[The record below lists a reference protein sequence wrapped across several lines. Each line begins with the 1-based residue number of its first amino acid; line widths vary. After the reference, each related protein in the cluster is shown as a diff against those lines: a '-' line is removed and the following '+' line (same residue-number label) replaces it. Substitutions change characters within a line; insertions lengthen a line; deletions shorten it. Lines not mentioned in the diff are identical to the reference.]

1 MKGRLFIFAVVALA
15 FLAAVFAAPESRG
28 ATTQTVS
35 GVVVDSIT
43 GEPVP
48 YAAVLLTA
56 TDRGALTDADGFF
69 SLTTALPFKGVQVSV
84 MGYSTKTVSRPRH
97 GECMRIELVPTG
109 MKLAEVVIKPKKEK
123 YSKKNNPAVDLMRRV
138 RAGAEK
144 NAPERNPWYNYDKYE
159 RITLALDDV
168 SEDGALVR
176 KFPLLKEHMDTSA
189 LTGRPILNVAL
200 REKSSRVSYRRDPE
214 SRKELVAGLRHE
226 GIDDMLDPAATQALY
241 EDLLREVDIYGNDI
255 PLVRNRFVS
264 PLSRIAPDF
273 YKYYITDTVTVGA
286 DSCVVLTFV
295 PHNPASTGFVGRLY
309 VDKNDSTALVRRIEM
324 NIPADI
330 NLNYINNLRIVQ
342 EYDRAP
348 DGSRLK
354 TLDDMVLEA
363 GFFSNGN
370 QLYARRVDKYANHD
384 FKEPADKGVFSL
396 MAPSTVIGG
405 ASARSEEW
413 WNRARLSA
421 PSGAE
426 KSVGKMMTGLRQN
439 KFFYW
444 TEKVVKVLA
453 TGYIQTGPQ
462 SRYDFGPV
470 NTLVS
475 YNDLEGVRFRVGG
488 MSTAN
493 LSPRFFTR
501 EWVAYGLRD
510 HRWKY
515 SVELEWSFRD
525 KTYHSRE
532 FPVHAFRAT
541 HSYNVDMLGQHFRY
555 TNPDNVFL
563 SLRSSKDDMM
573 TYQRLS
579 KLEYILE
586 LENNFSVEASVAHSR
601 QEESRLLRFTDGYGN
616 SLGHLTTAGIS
627 LKLRYAPGEKFF
639 QTKSA
644 RIPIN
649 LDAPVIEL
657 SHTFAPAGILG
668 NRWGLNVTELRFS
681 KRFWLSAFG
690 KVDVVLKGGHIWNT
704 SAFTN
709 LLIPNANLSYTIQ
722 PESFSMMKALEFMTD
737 SYAQWD
743 LTYWGNGILFNLV
756 PGLKK
761 AQLREVVNFKGV
773 WGHLS
778 SRNMPWRHPSLP
790 QFPAGAMPRPMTDTP
805 YMEASVGLDNIFRI
819 LRLDYVWRLT
829 YRSTPGVSHSG
840 LRLMLHFT
848 F

>member
-69 SLTTALPFKGVQVSV
+69 SLTTARPFKGVQVSV
-84 MGYSTKTVSRPRH
+84 MGYSTKIVARPRQ
-97 GECMRIELVPTG
+97 GERMRIELVPTG

-330 NLNYINNLRIVQ
+330 NLNYINNLKIVQ
-342 EYDRAP
+342 EYERAP

-384 FKEPADKGVFSL
+384 FNEPADKGVFSL
-396 MAPSTVIGG
+396 MALSTVIGG

-413 WNRARLSA
+413 WSRARLSA

-444 TEKVVKVLA
+444 TEKIVKVLA

-462 SRYDFGPV
+462 SRYDLGPV

-579 KLEYILE
+579 KLDYILE

-722 PESFSMMKALEFMTD
+722 PESFSLMKALEFLTD

-790 QFPAGAMPRPMTDTP
+790 QFPVGAMPRPMTDTP

-829 YRSTPGVSHSG
+829 YRSTPGVDHSG

>member
-444 TEKVVKVLA
+444 TEKIVKVLA

-525 KTYHSRE
+525 KAYHSRE

-586 LENNFSVEASVAHSR
+586 LENNFSMEASVAHSR

>member
-35 GVVVDSIT
+35 GFVVDSIT

-48 YAAVLLTA
+48 YAAVLLSA

-69 SLTTALPFKGVQVSV
+69 SLTTARPFKGVQVSV
-84 MGYSTKTVSRPRH
+84 MGYSTKTVARPRH
-97 GECMRIELVPTG
+97 GERMRIELVPTG

-176 KFPLLKEHMDTSA
+176 KFPLLKEHMDTNA

-286 DSCVVLTFV
+286 DSCIVLTFV

-330 NLNYINNLRIVQ
+330 NLNFINNLKIVQ

-363 GFFSNGN
+363 GLFSNGN
-370 QLYARRVDKYANHD
+370 QLYARRIDKYANHD
-384 FKEPADKGVFSL
+384 FIEPADKGVFSL

-413 WNRARLSA
+413 WSRARLSA

-444 TEKVVKVLA
+444 TEKIVKVLA

-462 SRYDFGPV
+462 SRYDLGPV

-627 LKLRYAPGEKFF
+627 LKLRYAPGEKFY

-657 SHTFAPAGILG
+657 SHTFAPAGVLG

-722 PESFSMMKALEFMTD
+722 PESFSMMKALEFLTD

>member
-1 MKGRLFIFAVVALA
+1 MKGCLFIFAVVALA

-69 SLTTALPFKGVQVSV
+69 SLTTARPFKGVQVSV
-84 MGYSTKTVSRPRH
+84 MGYSTKTVARPRQ
-97 GECMRIELVPTG
+97 GERMRIELVPTG

-200 REKSSRVSYRRDPE
+200 REKSSRVSYRRAPE

-330 NLNYINNLRIVQ
+330 NLNYINNLKIVQ
-342 EYDRAP
+342 EYERAP

-384 FKEPADKGVFSL
+384 FNEPADKGVFSL

-413 WNRARLSA
+413 WSRARLSA

-444 TEKVVKVLA
+444 TEKIVKVLA

-462 SRYDFGPV
+462 SRYDLGPV

-579 KLEYILE
+579 KLDYILE

-722 PESFSMMKALEFMTD
+722 PESFSLMKALEFLTD
-737 SYAQWD
+737 SYAQCD

-829 YRSTPGVSHSG
+829 YRSTPGVDHSG

>member
-15 FLAAVFAAPESRG
+15 FLAAVFAAPEIRG

-43 GEPVP
+43 GKPVP
-48 YAAVLLTA
+48 YAAVMLTA

-97 GECMRIELVPTG
+97 GERMRIELGPTG

-444 TEKVVKVLA
+444 TEKIVKVLA

-525 KTYHSRE
+525 KAYHSRE

>member
-69 SLTTALPFKGVQVSV
+69 SLTTARPFKGVQVSV
-84 MGYSTKTVSRPRH
+84 MGYSTKTVARPRQ
-97 GECMRIELVPTG
+97 GERMRIELVPTG

-176 KFPLLKEHMDTSA
+176 KFPLLKEHMDTSV

-309 VDKNDSTALVRRIEM
+309 VDKNDSTAFVRRIEM

-330 NLNYINNLRIVQ
+330 NLNYINNLKIVQ
-342 EYDRAP
+342 EYERAP

-384 FKEPADKGVFSL
+384 FNEPADKGVFSL

-413 WNRARLSA
+413 WSRARLSA

-444 TEKVVKVLA
+444 TEKIVKVLA

-462 SRYDFGPV
+462 SRYDLGPV

-722 PESFSMMKALEFMTD
+722 PESFSLMKALEFLTD

-790 QFPAGAMPRPMTDTP
+790 QFPVGAMPRPMTDTP

-829 YRSTPGVSHSG
+829 YRSTPGVDHSG

>member
-69 SLTTALPFKGVQVSV
+69 SLTTARPFKGVQVSV
-84 MGYSTKTVSRPRH
+84 MGYSTKTVARPRH
-97 GECMRIELVPTG
+97 GERMRIELVPTG

-144 NAPERNPWYNYDKYE
+144 NTPERNSWYNYDKYE

-330 NLNYINNLRIVQ
+330 NLNYINNLKIVQ
-342 EYDRAP
+342 EYERAP

-363 GFFSNGN
+363 GLFSNGN

-384 FKEPADKGVFSL
+384 FNEPVDKGVFSL

-426 KSVGKMMTGLRQN
+426 KSVGRMMTGLRQN

-444 TEKVVKVLA
+444 TEKIVKVLA

-462 SRYDFGPV
+462 SRYDLGPV

-627 LKLRYAPGEKFF
+627 LKLRYAPGEKFY

-722 PESFSMMKALEFMTD
+722 PESFSMMKALEFLTD

>member
-444 TEKVVKVLA
+444 TEKIVKVLA

>member
-69 SLTTALPFKGVQVSV
+69 SLTTARPFKGVQVSV
-84 MGYSTKTVSRPRH
+84 MGYSTKTVARPRP
-97 GECMRIELVPTG
+97 GERMRIELVPTG

-330 NLNYINNLRIVQ
+330 NLNYINNLKIVQ
-342 EYDRAP
+342 EYERAP

-384 FKEPADKGVFSL
+384 FNEPADKGVFSL

-413 WNRARLSA
+413 WSRARLSA

-444 TEKVVKVLA
+444 TEKIVKVLA

-462 SRYDFGPV
+462 SRYDLGPV

-532 FPVHAFRAT
+532 FPIHAFRAT

-579 KLEYILE
+579 KLDYILE

-722 PESFSMMKALEFMTD
+722 PESFSLMKALEFLTD

-790 QFPAGAMPRPMTDTP
+790 QFPVGAMPRPMTDTP

-829 YRSTPGVSHSG
+829 YRSTPGVDHSG

>member
-69 SLTTALPFKGVQVSV
+69 SLTTARPFKGVQVSV
-84 MGYSTKTVSRPRH
+84 MGYSTKTVARPRQ
-97 GECMRIELVPTG
+97 GERMRIELVPTG

-330 NLNYINNLRIVQ
+330 NLNYINNLKIVQ
-342 EYDRAP
+342 EYERAP

-384 FKEPADKGVFSL
+384 FNEPADKGVFSL

-413 WNRARLSA
+413 WSRARLSA

-444 TEKVVKVLA
+444 TEKIVKVLA

-462 SRYDFGPV
+462 SRYDLGPV

-579 KLEYILE
+579 KLDYILE

-722 PESFSMMKALEFMTD
+722 PESFSLMKALEFLTD

>member
-69 SLTTALPFKGVQVSV
+69 SLTTTRPFKGVQVSV
-84 MGYSTKTVSRPRH
+84 MGYSTKTVARPRQ
-97 GECMRIELVPTG
+97 GERMRIELVPTG

-342 EYDRAP
+342 EYERAP

-384 FKEPADKGVFSL
+384 FNEPADKGVFSL

-413 WNRARLSA
+413 WSRARLSA

-444 TEKVVKVLA
+444 TEKIVKVLA

-462 SRYDFGPV
+462 SRYDLGPV

-532 FPVHAFRAT
+532 FPVHAFRVT

-579 KLEYILE
+579 KLDYILE

-722 PESFSMMKALEFMTD
+722 PESFSLMKALEFLTD

-829 YRSTPGVSHSG
+829 YRSTSGVDHSG

>member
-69 SLTTALPFKGVQVSV
+69 SLTTARPFKGVQVSV
-84 MGYSTKTVSRPRH
+84 MGYSTKTVARPRQ
-97 GECMRIELVPTG
+97 GERMRIELVPTG

-200 REKSSRVSYRRDPE
+200 REKSSRVSYRHDPE

-241 EDLLREVDIYGNDI
+241 EDLLHEVDIYGNDI

-330 NLNYINNLRIVQ
+330 NLNYINNLKIVQ
-342 EYDRAP
+342 EYERAP

-384 FKEPADKGVFSL
+384 FNEPADKGVFSL

-413 WNRARLSA
+413 WSRARLSA

-444 TEKVVKVLA
+444 TEKIVKVLA

-462 SRYDFGPV
+462 SRYDLGPV

-579 KLEYILE
+579 KLDYILE

-722 PESFSMMKALEFMTD
+722 PESFSLMKALEFLTD

-790 QFPAGAMPRPMTDTP
+790 QFPVGAMPRPMTDTP

-829 YRSTPGVSHSG
+829 YRSTPGVDHSG

>member
-15 FLAAVFAAPESRG
+15 FLAAVFAAPEIRG

-43 GEPVP
+43 GKPVP
-48 YAAVLLTA
+48 YAAVMLTA

-97 GECMRIELVPTG
+97 GERMRIELVPIG

-413 WNRARLSA
+413 WDRARLSA

-444 TEKVVKVLA
+444 TEKIVKVLA

-525 KTYHSRE
+525 KAYHSRE

>member
-56 TDRGALTDADGFF
+56 TDRGVLTDADGFF
-69 SLTTALPFKGVQVSV
+69 SLTTARPFKGVQVSV
-84 MGYSTKTVSRPRH
+84 MGYSTKTVARPRH
-97 GECMRIELVPTG
+97 GERMRIELVPIG

-200 REKSSRVSYRRDPE
+200 REKSGRVSYRRDPE
-214 SRKELVAGLRHE
+214 SRKELVTGLRHE

-330 NLNYINNLRIVQ
+330 NLNFINNLKIVQ

-363 GFFSNGN
+363 GLFSNGN

-426 KSVGKMMTGLRQN
+426 KSVGRMMAGLRQN

-444 TEKVVKVLA
+444 TEKIVKVLA

-462 SRYDFGPV
+462 SRYDLGPV

-627 LKLRYAPGEKFF
+627 LKLRYAPGEKFY

-722 PESFSMMKALEFMTD
+722 PESFSMMKALEFLTD

>member
-1 MKGRLFIFAVVALA
+1 M
-15 FLAAVFAAPESRG
+15 
-28 ATTQTVS
+28 
-35 GVVVDSIT
+35 
-43 GEPVP
+43 
-48 YAAVLLTA
+48 
-56 TDRGALTDADGFF
+56 
-69 SLTTALPFKGVQVSV
+69 
-84 MGYSTKTVSRPRH
+84 
-97 GECMRIELVPTG
+97 
-109 MKLAEVVIKPKKEK
+109 
-123 YSKKNNPAVDLMRRV
+123 
-138 RAGAEK
+138 
-144 NAPERNPWYNYDKYE
+144 
-159 RITLALDDV
+159 
-168 SEDGALVR
+168 
-176 KFPLLKEHMDTSA
+176 
-189 LTGRPILNVAL
+189 
-200 REKSSRVSYRRDPE
+200 
-214 SRKELVAGLRHE
+214 
-226 GIDDMLDPAATQALY
+226 
-241 EDLLREVDIYGNDI
+241 
-255 PLVRNRFVS
+255 S

-286 DSCVVLTFV
+286 DSCVELTFV

-444 TEKVVKVLA
+444 TEKIVKVLA

-644 RIPIN
+644 IN

-819 LRLDYVWRLT
+819 LRLDYIWRLT

>member
-69 SLTTALPFKGVQVSV
+69 SLTTARPFKGVQVSV
-84 MGYSTKTVSRPRH
+84 MGYSTKTVARPRQ
-97 GECMRIELVPTG
+97 GERMRIELVPTG

-309 VDKNDSTALVRRIEM
+309 VDKNDSTTLVRRIEM

-342 EYDRAP
+342 EYERAP

-384 FKEPADKGVFSL
+384 FNEPADKGVFSL

-413 WNRARLSA
+413 WSRARLSA

-444 TEKVVKVLA
+444 TEKIVKVLA

-462 SRYDFGPV
+462 SRYDLGPV

-579 KLEYILE
+579 KLDYILE

-722 PESFSMMKALEFMTD
+722 PESFSLMKALEFLTD

-778 SRNMPWRHPSLP
+778 GRNMPWRHPSLP

>member
-97 GECMRIELVPTG
+97 GERMRIELVPTG

-286 DSCVVLTFV
+286 DSCVELTFV

-363 GFFSNGN
+363 GFS
-370 QLYARRVDKYANHD
+370 ATAISST
-384 FKEPADKGVFSL
+384 PA
-396 MAPSTVIGG
+396 ASTNTPI
-405 ASARSEEW
+405 
-413 WNRARLSA
+413 
-421 PSGAE
+421 
-426 KSVGKMMTGLRQN
+426 MT
-439 KFFYW
+439 
-444 TEKVVKVLA
+444 
-453 TGYIQTGPQ
+453 
-462 SRYDFGPV
+462 
-470 NTLVS
+470 
-475 YNDLEGVRFRVGG
+475 
-488 MSTAN
+488 
-493 LSPRFFTR
+493 
-501 EWVAYGLRD
+501 
-510 HRWKY
+510 
-515 SVELEWSFRD
+515 
-525 KTYHSRE
+525 
-532 FPVHAFRAT
+532 
-541 HSYNVDMLGQHFRY
+541 
-555 TNPDNVFL
+555 
-563 SLRSSKDDMM
+563 SK
-573 TYQRLS
+573 
-579 KLEYILE
+579 
-586 LENNFSVEASVAHSR
+586 
-601 QEESRLLRFTDGYGN
+601 
-616 SLGHLTTAGIS
+616 
-627 LKLRYAPGEKFF
+627 
-639 QTKSA
+639 
-644 RIPIN
+644 
-649 LDAPVIEL
+649 
-657 SHTFAPAGILG
+657 
-668 NRWGLNVTELRFS
+668 
-681 KRFWLSAFG
+681 
-690 KVDVVLKGGHIWNT
+690 
-704 SAFTN
+704 
-709 LLIPNANLSYTIQ
+709 
-722 PESFSMMKALEFMTD
+722 
-737 SYAQWD
+737 
-743 LTYWGNGILFNLV
+743 
-756 PGLKK
+756 
-761 AQLREVVNFKGV
+761 
-773 WGHLS
+773 
-778 SRNMPWRHPSLP
+778 SLP
-790 QFPAGAMPRPMTDTP
+790 TRGCSR
-805 YMEASVGLDNIFRI
+805 
-819 LRLDYVWRLT
+819 
-829 YRSTPGVSHSG
+829 
-840 LRLMLHFT
+840 
-848 F
+848 

>member
-295 PHNPASTGFVGRLY
+295 PHNPALTGFVGRLY

-444 TEKVVKVLA
+444 TEKIVKVLA

>member
-15 FLAAVFAAPESRG
+15 FLAAVFAAPEIRG

-48 YAAVLLTA
+48 YAAVMLTA

-97 GECMRIELVPTG
+97 GEHMRIELVPTG

-444 TEKVVKVLA
+444 TEKIVKVLA

-525 KTYHSRE
+525 KAYHSRE

>member
-97 GECMRIELVPTG
+97 GERMRIELVSTG

-286 DSCVVLTFV
+286 DSCVELTFV

-444 TEKVVKVLA
+444 TEKIVKVLA

-627 LKLRYAPGEKFF
+627 LKLRYAPGEKFY

-722 PESFSMMKALEFMTD
+722 PESFSMMKALEFLTD

>member
-69 SLTTALPFKGVQVSV
+69 SLTTARPFKGVQVSV
-84 MGYSTKTVSRPRH
+84 MGYSTKTVARPRQ
-97 GECMRIELVPTG
+97 GERMRIELVPTG

-214 SRKELVAGLRHE
+214 SCKELVAGLRHE

-295 PHNPASTGFVGRLY
+295 PHNPASTGFIGRLY

-330 NLNYINNLRIVQ
+330 NLNYINNLKIVQ
-342 EYDRAP
+342 EYERAP

-384 FKEPADKGVFSL
+384 FNEPADKGVFSL
-396 MAPSTVIGG
+396 MAPATVIGG

-444 TEKVVKVLA
+444 TEKIVKVLA

-462 SRYDFGPV
+462 SRYDLGPV

-532 FPVHAFRAT
+532 FPVHAFKAT

-579 KLEYILE
+579 KLDYILE

-722 PESFSMMKALEFMTD
+722 PESFSLMKALEFLTD

-756 PGLKK
+756 PGFKK

-790 QFPAGAMPRPMTDTP
+790 QFPVGAMPRPMTDTP

-829 YRSTPGVSHSG
+829 YRSTPGVDHSG

>member
-69 SLTTALPFKGVQVSV
+69 SLTTARPFNGVQVSV
-84 MGYSTKTVSRPRH
+84 MGYSTKTVARPRQ
-97 GECMRIELVPTG
+97 GERMRIELVPTG

-330 NLNYINNLRIVQ
+330 NLNYINNLKIVQ
-342 EYDRAP
+342 EYERAP

-384 FKEPADKGVFSL
+384 FNEPADKGVFSL

-413 WNRARLSA
+413 WSRARLSA

-444 TEKVVKVLA
+444 TEKIVKVLA

-462 SRYDFGPV
+462 SRYDLGPV

-579 KLEYILE
+579 KLDYILE

-627 LKLRYAPGEKFF
+627 LKLRYAPGEKFY

-722 PESFSMMKALEFMTD
+722 SESFSMMKALEFLTD